1 MAQTMIMEFLNE
13 RKKLILENLTIYFF
27 NENYRDD
34 YSKISGTQHFT
45 VKRHTF
51 QKAAFPEN
59 PTALTLFV

>member
-1 MAQTMIMEFLNE
+1 MAQTMIMGIFNDT
-13 RKKLILENLTIYFF
+13 KKLILENLTIYFF